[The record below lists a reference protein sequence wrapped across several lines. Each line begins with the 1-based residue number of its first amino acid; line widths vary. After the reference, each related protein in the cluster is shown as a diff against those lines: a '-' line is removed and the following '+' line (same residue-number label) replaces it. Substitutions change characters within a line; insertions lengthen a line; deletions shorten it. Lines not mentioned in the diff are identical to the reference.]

1 MAYDFTKWSPQGQ
14 AGFFAAPG
22 QFAEVLGG
30 NYGNYV
36 GGMAQT
42 GKNYTDAFGA
52 YNMGLG
58 NMATARANER
68 SNMYGAN
75 AMAEAARQGTL
86 SNIGTAA
93 LGAYGS
99 ASNSALAAWAA
110 NQQAY
115 NRSAADMHTANQQA
129 MGNVGV
135 SRNQA
140 LGSLGAAYGGIGRA
154 EIGANALSNLNLNA
168 SGDFGGGGGFSA
180 TGPGGPLASG
190 SYGGG
195 GGGGFSLSGS
205 RSSSSG
211 GGGSSGALSGLGD
224 LRRSVM
230 DPDIPNRIDNAS
242 QAGRNQL
249 DAQHYSSRN
258 MPSEMLGQTLQ
269 GLMTLGSPAYKAS
282 GAGMDQFYQANQ
294 FDERPYES
302 MRGDLNRGFT
312 TVGNQ
317 IGGVQRGIE
326 GGYATANQQV
336 NDLFDNS
343 LRRHYD
349 PTNFGAQRDRE
360 AELARRRWEDED
372 IAAYESEVESL
383 GSAWRNVAPGQYT
396 HQEYMAMGDQERM
409 ALAARRREAE
419 RIAARETLLAQ
430 RAGRRPWS
438 GRNGTV
444 SDMQSSPFYTRPIYI
459 EEFVPRS
466 PGSPWGQTVRRHDP
480 LAGLR

>member
-1 MAYDFTKWSPQGQ
+1 MADPYAPFNHRLRGFHSWSPQGQ
-14 AGFFAAPG
+14 AGYFAAPG

-75 AMAEAARQGTL
+75 AMAEAARQGAL

-99 ASNSALAAWAA
+99 ASNGALAAWAA

-140 LGSLGAAYGGIGRA
+140 LGGLGAAYGGIGRA
-154 EIGANALSNLNLNA
+154 EIGANALSNLTA
-168 SGDFGGGGGFSA
+168 SGYFGGGGGGGGFSA

-195 GGGGFSLSGS
+195 GGGGGGGFSLSGS

-211 GGGSSGALSGLGD
+211 GGGSGGALAGLGD

-230 DPDIPNRIDNAS
+230 DPDIPNRIDSAS

-302 MRGDLNRGFT
+302 MRGDLNRGYA

-317 IGGVQRGIE
+317 IRGVQRGIE

-336 NDLFDNS
+336 NDLWDRS
-343 LRRHYD
+343 LGAQYD
-349 PTNFGAQRDRE
+349 PVTRARRGRE
-360 AELARRRWEDED
+360 AEVLQRGYRQEDADSAARDRAARDQAYQDARRRSDSRLLD
-372 IAAYESEVESL
+372 GTAPSRESMHQRLNDL
-383 GSAWRNVAPGQYT
+383 GSWLRLN
-396 HQEYMAMGDQERM
+396 
-409 ALAARRREAE
+409 
-419 RIAARETLLAQ
+419 
-430 RAGRRPWS
+430 
-438 GRNGTV
+438 
-444 SDMQSSPFYTRPIYI
+444 TRPG
-459 EEFVPRS
+459 EAS
-466 PGSPWGQTVRRHDP
+466 PLSIRQEMAR
-480 LAGLR
+480 LRQALNYEDFHI

>member
-1 MAYDFTKWSPQGQ
+1 MNVRDLRFLSPQGQ

-140 LGSLGAAYGGIGRA
+140 LGGLGAAYGGIGRA

-168 SGDFGGGGGFSA
+168 SGDFGGGGGGFSA

-190 SYGGG
+190 SYGGGG

-302 MRGDLNRGFT
+302 MRGDLSRGFT

-336 NDLFDNS
+336 NDLWDRS
-343 LRRHYD
+343 LGAEYD
-349 PTNFGAQRDRE
+349 PVTRVRRGRE
-360 AELARRRWEDED
+360 AEVLQRGYRQEDDAAAARARAARDQAYQDARRRSDSRLLDGTAPSREAMQQRLND
-372 IAAYESEVESL
+372 L
-383 GSAWRNVAPGQYT
+383 GSWLRLN
-396 HQEYMAMGDQERM
+396 
-409 ALAARRREAE
+409 
-419 RIAARETLLAQ
+419 
-430 RAGRRPWS
+430 
-438 GRNGTV
+438 
-444 SDMQSSPFYTRPIYI
+444 TRPG
-459 EEFVPRS
+459 EAS
-466 PGSPWGQTVRRHDP
+466 PLSIRQEMAR
-480 LAGLR
+480 LRQALNYDDFHI